1 MRSSAYSPKQFPATR
16 ESGSKMRMHFYLPGV
31 ALAAVL
37 ALAASSPLYGQTA
50 ATGALVGTVADTTGA
65 ILSGTKVTVT
75 NEATEIRR
83 AALTDS
89 RGVYR
94 FALLE
99 PGRYDVE
106 VQREDFAPEKKTGIE
121 VSVSGTLAVDFVLS
135 VGAHKEEVVVNGDAQ
150 LVQSETTTLGG
161 LVERQT
167 IEALPLSTRN
177 YTQILALSTGVQSDV
192 NNAGNLGRNTQDVF
206 VNGARSID
214 NNFQMDGVPVNNFGT
229 GRGGDWLGY
238 SGIPIPNPD
247 ALQEFNVQTSLY
259 DAGYG
264 RGAGANVNV
273 VTKSG
278 GNRFHGNVFEFFRN
292 DALNANDY
300 FLKETG
306 QPRPVLRQNQ
316 FGLTFG
322 GPIVREKLFFF
333 TSYQGTRQTNGVGSS
348 SSSSAIL
355 PAQLSSDRSAAALGA
370 AFCSQTGYEAIACD
384 GSNIDPVALKLLSY
398 KLKNGQ
404 NLIPVPQ
411 ILQADGNGGTEG
423 YSAFS
428 VPSTFSEDQYVGNL
442 DYILSAK
449 QTLSV
454 RAFLS
459 TDPQTASFTTNYLE
473 LPGSGADSNFRNRS
487 LILKHTGILTPR
499 TVNEA
504 HFSFNRNY
512 GRMSSQMPVKDSDVG
527 IEQPADVATLPII
540 GISGLFNLGG
550 TYNDDFTTAINSF
563 QVGDQISIS
572 LGRHSLRAGAELER
586 VQDNY
591 NLPGVKRGTI
601 DFLSFPDFLL
611 GENGTQNGTGTSN
624 LYSSSAQAGIT
635 DRHFRV
641 NNFSAFLQD
650 DIKLTPQLTVNAGL
664 RWEVFGGLREQDGRL
679 VNFWPGVANNDFI
692 SGSSYTGYVVA
703 DNYRGTLPTGV
714 ERAGNDSGTEHATS
728 LGNVGPRI
736 GIAWRPFANN
746 NRLVVR
752 SGYGLYYSRTSGN
765 NVLQLLLEPPY
776 VASLYNVGT
785 SNSGASFQNPWGTG
799 LPTASQF
806 PIWSPRTPDA
816 QGYIQN
822 IEQGWTSPV
831 TQQWNLDLQ
840 YAPLPN
846 LLWEAGYVGSRGE
859 HLATFR
865 LPNQAALASPS
876 HAINGETTNTV
887 ENAYLRVPVLGF
899 SPSGIWQVET
909 EGNSLYS
916 GLQTSLTKRFS
927 HGVQFKAAYTFSKT
941 LDDVPTSSPN
951 LFVNSTGYTA
961 VWGGLLI
968 ADQNRRRSSW
978 GLADFDRTHRFVFS
992 YLWQLP
998 QLHAG
1003 NALLKAAANGWQLT
1017 GVSTLQSGDALTAYD
1032 VNSGTIYGMY
1042 YGPAQLAA
1050 GSKGTVATHGS
1061 TESRLNNW
1069 INANAFS
1076 TPAAVGDGN
1085 DFGNSGRGIVRGP
1098 NQNNSDFSVIR
1109 DFPLHL
1115 HGEEQTFQFRVE
1127 TFNIFNHPQFR
1138 DPSTTLGSGF
1148 GQVTSSAVMPRLLQL
1163 AAKVNF

>member
-1 MRSSAYSPKQFPATR
+1 
-16 ESGSKMRMHFYLPGV
+16 MRMRLHPFWITV
-31 ALAAVL
+31 STVFVL
-37 ALAASSPLYGQTA
+37 AISVPLLGQTA
-50 ATGALVGTVADTTGA
+50 ATGALIGTVADTTGA
-65 ILSGTKVTVT
+65 ILSGGKVTAT
-75 NEATEIRR
+75 NEATETIRTT
-83 AALTDS
+83 ATDTH
-89 RGVYR
+89 GVFR

-99 PGRYDVE
+99 PGRY
-106 VQREDFAPEKKTGIE
+106 GIE
-121 VSVSGTLAVDFVLS
+121 VQKEGFAAQKRAGIQISVSGTLTVDFVLS
-135 VGAHKEEVVVNGDAQ
+135 VGTQKEEVVVTGDAQ
-150 LVQSETTTLGG
+150 LVQAETTTLGG

-278 GNRFHGNVFEFFRN
+278 GNHFHGNIFEFLRN
-292 DALNANDY
+292 DAFNANDY

-306 QPRPVLRQNQ
+306 QSRPVLRQNQ
-316 FGLTFG
+316 FGLTLG
-322 GPIVREKLFFF
+322 GPVVADRLFFF
-333 TSYQGTRQTNGVGSS
+333 VSYQGTRQTNGVGSS

-355 PAQLSSDRSAAALGA
+355 PAQLSSQRSAAALGA
-370 AFCSQTGYEAIACD
+370 AFCNQTGYEAISCD
-384 GSNIDPVALKLLSY
+384 GSNINPVALKLLGY
-398 KLKNGQ
+398 KLKSGQ
-404 NLIPVPQ
+404 YLIPAPQ
-411 ILQADGNGGTEG
+411 ILQSDGSGGTEG

-442 DYILSAK
+442 NYVISSK

-473 LPGSGADSNFRNRS
+473 LPGSGAESSFRNRS
-487 LILKHTGILTPR
+487 LILKHTGILTSR
-499 TVNEA
+499 AVNEA
-504 HFSFNRNY
+504 HLSFNRNY
-512 GRMSSQMPVKDSDVG
+512 GRMNTLLPVTDSDAG
-527 IEQPADVATLPII
+527 IAQPADIATLPII

-550 TYNDDFTTAINSF
+550 TSNDDFTTAINSY
-563 QVGDQISIS
+563 QAGDQVSVS
-572 LGRHSLRAGAELER
+572 LGRHSLRAGAEFER

-591 NLPGVKRGTI
+591 NLPGVKRGSI
-601 DFLSFPDFLL
+601 NFLSFPDFLL
-611 GENGTQNGTGTSN
+611 GQNGTQNGTGTSN

-641 NNFSAFLQD
+641 SNFSAFLQN

-664 RWEVFGGLREQDGRL
+664 RWEVFGGLQEQDGRL
-679 VNFWPGVANNDFI
+679 VNFWPGIANNDFT

-714 ERAGNDSGTEHATS
+714 RRAGNNSGTEHATFF
-728 LGNVGPRI
+728 GNVGPRI
-736 GIAWRPFANN
+736 GIAWRPFADN
-746 NRLVVR
+746 NRFVVR

-776 VASLYNVGT
+776 VASMYNVGA
-785 SNSGASFQNPWGTG
+785 SNSSATFQNPWGTG
-799 LPTASQF
+799 LPAASAF
-806 PIWSPRTPDA
+806 PVWAPRTPDA

-822 IEQGWTSPV
+822 IEQGWTSPI
-831 TQQWNLDLQ
+831 TQQWNLNLQ
-840 YAPLPN
+840 YALLPN

-899 SPSGIWQVET
+899 GPSGIWQVET
-909 EGNSLYS
+909 EGNSLYN
-916 GLQTSLTKRFS
+916 GLQTSLTKRIS
-927 HGVQFKAAYTFSKT
+927 HGVQFKAAYTYSKT
-941 LDDVPTSSPN
+941 LDDVATSSPN

-961 VWGGLLI
+961 VWGGLLV

-978 GLADFDRTHRFVFS
+978 GLADFDRAHRLVFS

-998 QLHAG
+998 QIHGG
-1003 NALLKAAANGWQLT
+1003 NALLKTAANGWQVS
-1017 GVSTLQSGDALTAYD
+1017 GVTTLQSGDALTAYD

-1042 YGPAQLAA
+1042 YGPAQLTA
-1050 GSKGTVATHGS
+1050 GYKGGVATHGS

-1069 INANAFS
+1069 INADAFS
-1076 TPAAVGDGN
+1076 TPAVVGDGN

-1098 NQNNSDFSVIR
+1098 NQNNTDFSVIR

-1115 HGEEQTFQFRVE
+1115 HGEGQSFQFRVE

-1138 DPSTTLGSGF
+1138 DPSTTLGSSF
-1148 GQVTSSAVMPRLLQL
+1148 GQITSSAVMPRLLQL

>member
-1 MRSSAYSPKQFPATR
+1 
-16 ESGSKMRMHFYLPGV
+16 MRMRFSPYSIVVFSGLV
-31 ALAAVL
+31 
-37 ALAASSPLYGQTA
+37 LAASSLLFGQTA
-50 ATGALVGTVADTTGA
+50 ATGALIGTVADTTGA
-65 ILSGTKVTVT
+65 ALSGSSVIAT
-75 NEATEIRR
+75 NDATEVRR
-83 AALTDS
+83 TVATDS
-89 RGVYR
+89 HGVYR

-99 PGRYDVE
+99 PGRYGIE
-106 VQREDFAPEKKTGIE
+106 VQREGFAAQKRTGVQ
-121 VSVSGTLAVDFVLS
+121 VSVSGSVTVDFVLS
-135 VGAHKEEVVVNGDAQ
+135 VGTQKEEVVVSGEAQ
-150 LVQSETTTLGG
+150 LVQAETTTLGG

-278 GNRFHGNVFEFFRN
+278 GNHFHGNVFEFFRN
-292 DALNANDY
+292 DAFNANDY

-306 QPRPVLRQNQ
+306 QNRPVLRQNQ

-322 GPIVREKLFFF
+322 GPVLADKVFFF
-333 TSYQGTRQTNGVGSS
+333 VSYQGTRQTNGVGSS

-355 PAQLSSDRSAAALGA
+355 PAQLSGQRTAAELGA
-370 AFCSQTGYEAIACD
+370 AFCHQTGYEAIACD
-384 GSNIDPVALKLLSY
+384 GSNINPVALKLLDY
-398 KLKNGQ
+398 KLKSGQ
-404 NLIPVPQ
+404 YLIPAPQ
-411 ILQADGNGGTEG
+411 ILQSDGSGGTEG

-442 DYILSAK
+442 NYVFSPK

-459 TDPQTASFTTNYLE
+459 SDPQTASFTTNYLE
-473 LPGSGADSNFRNRS
+473 LPGSGAESNFRNRS

-499 TVNEA
+499 IVNEA

-512 GRMSSQMPVKDSDVG
+512 GRMNSLLPVTDSEVG
-527 IEQPADVATLPII
+527 IAQPADVATLPII
-540 GISGLFNLGG
+540 GISGLFNIGG
-550 TYNDDFTTAINSF
+550 TSNDDFTTAINSY
-563 QVGDQISIS
+563 QAGDQISAS
-572 LGRHSLRAGAELER
+572 LGRHSLRAGAEFER

-591 NLPGVKRGTI
+591 NLPGVKRGSI
-601 DFLSFPDFLL
+601 NFLSFADFLL
-611 GENGTQNGTGTSN
+611 GQDGTQNGTGTSN

-679 VNFWPGVANNDFI
+679 VNFWPGIADNDFT

-714 ERAGNDSGTEHATS
+714 RRVGNDSGTEHATS

-736 GIAWRPFANN
+736 GIAWRPIPNN
-746 NRLVVR
+746 NRLVLR
-752 SGYGLYYSRTSGN
+752 SGYGIYYSRTSGN

-776 VASLYNVGT
+776 VASMYNVGA
-785 SNSGASFQNPWGTG
+785 SNSGATFQNPWGAG
-799 LPTASQF
+799 LPSASAF
-806 PIWSPRTPDA
+806 PVWAPRTHDA

-822 IEQGWTSPV
+822 IEQNWTSPI
-831 TQQWNLDLQ
+831 TQQWNLNLQ
-840 YAPLPN
+840 YGLLPN
-846 LLWEAGYVGSRGE
+846 LLLEIGYVGSRGE

-865 LPNQAALASPS
+865 LPNQAALASAS
-876 HAINGETTNTV
+876 NVINGETTNTV

-899 SPSGIWQVET
+899 GPSGIWQVET
-909 EGNSLYS
+909 EGNSLYN

-927 HGVQFKAAYTFSKT
+927 HGVQFKAAYTYSKT
-941 LDDVPTSSPN
+941 LDDVSTSSPN

-961 VWGGLLI
+961 VWGGLLV

-978 GLADFDRTHRFVFS
+978 GLADFDRANRFVFS

-998 QLHAG
+998 QLRAG
-1003 NALLKAAANGWQLT
+1003 NTLLKAAANGWQVT
-1017 GVSTLQSGDALTAYD
+1017 GVTTLQSGDALTAYD
-1032 VNSGTIYGMY
+1032 VNSGSIYGMS
-1042 YGPAQLAA
+1042 YGTAQLTA
-1050 GSKGTVATHGS
+1050 GYKGRVATHGS

-1069 INANAFS
+1069 INADAFS
-1076 TPAAVGDGN
+1076 TPDVVGDGN

-1115 HGEEQTFQFRVE
+1115 HGDGQTFQFRVE
-1127 TFNIFNHPQFR
+1127 AFNIFNHPQFR

-1148 GQVTSSAVMPRLLQL
+1148 GQITSSAVMPRLLQL

>member
-1 MRSSAYSPKQFPATR
+1 
-16 ESGSKMRMHFYLPGV
+16 MRMRFSPYSIVVFSGLV
-31 ALAAVL
+31 
-37 ALAASSPLYGQTA
+37 LAASSLLFGQTA
-50 ATGALVGTVADTTGA
+50 ATGALIGTVADTTGA
-65 ILSGTKVTVT
+65 ALSASSVIAT
-75 NEATEIRR
+75 NEATEVRR
-83 AALTDS
+83 TVATDS
-89 RGVYR
+89 HGVYR

-99 PGRYDVE
+99 PGRYGIE
-106 VQREDFAPEKKTGIE
+106 VQREGFAAQKRTGVQI
-121 VSVSGTLAVDFVLS
+121 SVSGSVTVDFVLS
-135 VGAHKEEVVVNGDAQ
+135 VGTQKEEVVVSGEAQ
-150 LVQSETTTLGG
+150 LVQAETTTLGG

-206 VNGARSID
+206 VNGARSVD

-278 GNRFHGNVFEFFRN
+278 GNHFHGNVFEFFRN
-292 DALNANDY
+292 DAFNANDY

-306 QPRPVLRQNQ
+306 QSRPVLRQNQ

-322 GPIVREKLFFF
+322 GPVLSDKVFFF
-333 TSYQGTRQTNGVGSS
+333 VSYQGTRQTNGVGSS

-355 PAQLSSDRSAAALGA
+355 PAQLSGQRTAAELGA
-370 AFCSQTGYEAIACD
+370 AFCHQTGYEAIACD
-384 GSNIDPVALKLLSY
+384 GSNINPVALKLLDY
-398 KLKNGQ
+398 KLKSGQ
-404 NLIPVPQ
+404 YLIPAPQ
-411 ILQADGNGGTEG
+411 ILQSDGSGGTEG

-442 DYILSAK
+442 NYVFSPK

-459 TDPQTASFTTNYLE
+459 SDPQAASFTTNYLE
-473 LPGSGADSNFRNRS
+473 LPGSGAESNFRNRS

-499 TVNEA
+499 IVNEA

-512 GRMSSQMPVKDSDVG
+512 GRMNSLLPVTDSEVG
-527 IEQPADVATLPII
+527 IAQPADVATLPII
-540 GISGLFNLGG
+540 GISGLFNIGG
-550 TYNDDFTTAINSF
+550 TSNDDFTTAINSY
-563 QVGDQISIS
+563 QAGDQISAS
-572 LGRHSLRAGAELER
+572 LGRHSLRAGTEFER

-591 NLPGVKRGTI
+591 NLPGVKRGSI
-601 DFLSFPDFLL
+601 NFLSFADFLL
-611 GENGTQNGTGTSN
+611 GQDGTQNGTGTSN

-679 VNFWPGVANNDFI
+679 VNFWPGIADNDFTT
-692 SGSSYTGYVVA
+692 GSTYTGYVVA

-714 ERAGNDSGTEHATS
+714 RRVGNDSGTEHATS

-736 GIAWRPFANN
+736 GIAWRPIPNN
-746 NRLVVR
+746 NRLVLR
-752 SGYGLYYSRTSGN
+752 SGYGIYYSRTSGN

-776 VASLYNVGT
+776 VASMYNVGA
-785 SNSGASFQNPWGTG
+785 SNSGATFQNPWGAG
-799 LPTASQF
+799 LPSASAF
-806 PIWSPRTPDA
+806 PVWAPRTHDA

-822 IEQGWTSPV
+822 IEQNWTSPI
-831 TQQWNLDLQ
+831 TQQWNLNLQ
-840 YAPLPN
+840 YGLLPN
-846 LLWEAGYVGSRGE
+846 LLLEVGYVGSRGE

-865 LPNQAALASPS
+865 LPNQAALASAS
-876 HAINGETTNTV
+876 NVINGETTNTV

-899 SPSGIWQVET
+899 GPSGIWQVET
-909 EGNSLYS
+909 EGNSLYN

-927 HGVQFKAAYTFSKT
+927 HGVQFKAAYTYSKT
-941 LDDVPTSSPN
+941 LDDVSTSSPN

-961 VWGGLLI
+961 VWGGLLV

-978 GLADFDRTHRFVFS
+978 GLADFDRANRFVFS

-998 QLHAG
+998 QLRAG
-1003 NALLKAAANGWQLT
+1003 NTLLKAAANGWQVT
-1017 GVSTLQSGDALTAYD
+1017 GVTTLQSGDALTAYD
-1032 VNSGTIYGMY
+1032 VNSGSIYGMS
-1042 YGPAQLAA
+1042 YGTAQLTA
-1050 GSKGTVATHGS
+1050 GYKGRVATHGS

-1069 INANAFS
+1069 INADAFS
-1076 TPAAVGDGN
+1076 TPDVVGDGN

-1115 HGEEQTFQFRVE
+1115 HGDGQTFQFRVE

-1148 GQVTSSAVMPRLLQL
+1148 GQITGSAVMPRLLQL

>member
-1 MRSSAYSPKQFPATR
+1 MRKR
-16 ESGSKMRMHFYLPGV
+16 FYRLWIAV
-31 ALAAVL
+31 TTVLFLAI
-37 ALAASSPLYGQTA
+37 SSPLFGQTA
-50 ATGALVGTVADTTGA
+50 ATGALIGTVSDPSGA
-65 ILSGTKVTVT
+65 VLSDSQVTAI
-75 NEATEIRR
+75 NEATEVHRTTS
-83 AALTDS
+83 TDS
-89 RGVYR
+89 HGVYH

-99 PGRYDVE
+99 PGIYDILVYK
-106 VQREDFAPEKKTGIE
+106 QDFAAEKKTGIA
-121 VSVSGTLAVDFVLS
+121 VNVSGTLTVDFVLN
-135 VGAHKEEVVVNGDAQ
+135 VGTRNEEVVVSGNALQ
-150 LVQSETTTLGG
+150 VQAETTTLGG

-177 YTQILALSTGVQSDV
+177 YTQVLALSTGVQSDV

-229 GRGGDWLGY
+229 GRGGDWIGY

-278 GNRFHGNVFEFFRN
+278 GNHFHGNVFEFFRN
-292 DALNANDY
+292 DILNANDY

-306 QPRPVLRQNQ
+306 QDRPVFRQNQ

-322 GPIVREKLFFF
+322 GPIIKDKLFFF

-348 SSSSAIL
+348 SSSSAII
-355 PAQLSSDRSAAALGA
+355 PAQLSSQRTAAELGA
-370 AFCSQTGYEAIACD
+370 AFCNQPGYEAITCD
-384 GSNIDPVALKLLSY
+384 GSTINPVALKLLNY
-398 KLKNGQ
+398 KLSNGQ
-404 NLIPVPQ
+404 YLIPTPQ
-411 ILQADGNGGTEG
+411 ITQSDGNGGTEG

-428 VPSTFSEDQYVGNL
+428 IPSTFSEDQYVANL
-442 DYILSAK
+442 DYVISPK
-449 QTLSV
+449 QTLSL
-454 RAFLS
+454 RAFVS

-473 LPGSGADSNFRNRS
+473 LPGSGAKSNFRNRS
-487 LILKHTGILTPR
+487 FILKHTSTLTQR
-499 TVNEA
+499 AVNEA
-504 HFSFNRNY
+504 HVSFNRNY
-512 GRMSSQMPVKDSDVG
+512 GRMSSLVPVTDSDVG
-527 IEQPADVATLPII
+527 INQPADIATLPII
-540 GISGLFNLGG
+540 GISGLFSVGG
-550 TYNDDFTTAINSF
+550 TYNDDFTTGINSV
-563 QVGDQISIS
+563 QAGDQFTVA
-572 LGRHSLRAGAELER
+572 LGRHNLRTGAEFEH

-601 DFLSFPDFLL
+601 NFLSFPDFLL
-611 GENGTQNGTGTSN
+611 GESGTQNGTGASN
-624 LYSSSAQAGIT
+624 LYSITAQAGIT

-650 DIKLTPQLTVNAGL
+650 DLKLTPQLTVNAGV

-679 VNFWPGVANNDFI
+679 VNFWPEIANNDF
-692 SGSSYTGYVVA
+692 SNGSNYTGYVVA

-714 ERAGNDSGTEHATS
+714 QRVGNSSGIEHATFWS
-728 LGNVGPRI
+728 NVGPRV
-736 GIAWRPFANN
+736 GIAWRPFVNN

-776 VASLYNVGT
+776 VDSLSLVGT
-785 SNSGASFQNPWGTG
+785 SIANSTFQNPWGTG
-799 LPTASQF
+799 LPTASSF
-806 PIWSPRTPDA
+806 PIWIPRTPDA
-816 QGYIQN
+816 GSSIQN
-822 IEQGWTSPV
+822 IAQNWTSPI

-840 YAPLPN
+840 YGLSPN
-846 LLWEAGYVGSRGE
+846 LLWEVGYVGSRGQ

-876 HAINGETTNTV
+876 NVINGETTNTV
-887 ENAYLRVPVLGF
+887 ENAYLRAPVLGF
-899 SPSGIWQVET
+899 SPSGIWQVEA
-909 EGNSLYS
+909 EGNSFYN
-916 GLQTSLTKRFS
+916 GLQTSITKRFS
-927 HGVQFKAAYTFSKT
+927 HGVQFKTAYTFSKT

-951 LFVNSTGYTA
+951 LFANSTGYTA
-961 VWGGLLI
+961 VWGGVLI

-998 QLHAG
+998 QLHDG
-1003 NALLKAAANGWQLT
+1003 NTLLKAAANGWQVT
-1017 GVSTLQSGDALTAYD
+1017 GVTTIQSGNALSVYD
-1032 VNSGTIYGMY
+1032 ESSGTIYGMY
-1042 YGPAQLAA
+1042 YGPAQLTA
-1050 GSKGTVATHGS
+1050 GYKGGVATHGS
-1061 TESRLNNW
+1061 TRSRLNNW
-1069 INANAFS
+1069 INTDAFS
-1076 TPAAVGDGN
+1076 TPAAIGDGN

-1098 NQNNSDFSVIR
+1098 NQNNTDFSVLR

-1115 HGEEQTFQFRVE
+1115 HGEGQTFQFRVE

-1138 DPSTTLGSGF
+1138 DPSTTLGSSF

-1163 AAKVNF
+1163 AAKINF

>member
-1 MRSSAYSPKQFPATR
+1 
-16 ESGSKMRMHFYLPGV
+16 MRMRFSPYSIVVFSGLV
-31 ALAAVL
+31 
-37 ALAASSPLYGQTA
+37 LAASSLLFGQTA
-50 ATGALVGTVADTTGA
+50 ATGALIGTVADTTGA
-65 ILSGTKVTVT
+65 ALSGSSVIAT
-75 NEATEIRR
+75 NEATEVRR
-83 AALTDS
+83 TVATDS
-89 RGVYR
+89 HGVYR

-99 PGRYDVE
+99 PGRYGIE
-106 VQREDFAPEKKTGIE
+106 VQREGFAAQKRTGVQI
-121 VSVSGTLAVDFVLS
+121 SVSGSVTVDFVLS
-135 VGAHKEEVVVNGDAQ
+135 VGTQKEEVVVSGEAQ
-150 LVQSETTTLGG
+150 LVQAETTTLGG

-278 GNRFHGNVFEFFRN
+278 GNHFHGNVFEFFRN
-292 DALNANDY
+292 DAFNANDY

-306 QPRPVLRQNQ
+306 QSRPVLRQNQ

-322 GPIVREKLFFF
+322 GPVLSDKVFFF
-333 TSYQGTRQTNGVGSS
+333 VSYQGTRQTNGVGSS

-355 PAQLSSDRSAAALGA
+355 PAQLSGQRTAAELGA
-370 AFCSQTGYEAIACD
+370 AFCHQTGYEAIACD
-384 GSNIDPVALKLLSY
+384 GSNINPVALKLLGY
-398 KLKNGQ
+398 KLKSGQ
-404 NLIPVPQ
+404 YLIPAPQ
-411 ILQADGNGGTEG
+411 ILQSDGSGGTEG

-442 DYILSAK
+442 NYVFSQK

-459 TDPQTASFTTNYLE
+459 SDPQTASFTTNYLE
-473 LPGSGADSNFRNRS
+473 LPGSGAESNFRNRS

-499 TVNEA
+499 IVNEA

-512 GRMSSQMPVKDSDVG
+512 GRMNSLLPVTDSEVG
-527 IEQPADVATLPII
+527 IAQPADVATLPII
-540 GISGLFNLGG
+540 GISGLFNIGG
-550 TYNDDFTTAINSF
+550 TSNDDFTTAINSY
-563 QVGDQISIS
+563 QAGDQISAS
-572 LGRHSLRAGAELER
+572 LGRHSLRAGAEFER

-591 NLPGVKRGTI
+591 NLPGVKRGSI
-601 DFLSFPDFLL
+601 NFLSFADFLL
-611 GENGTQNGTGTSN
+611 GQDGTQNGTGTSN

-679 VNFWPGVANNDFI
+679 VNFWPGIADNDFT

-714 ERAGNDSGTEHATS
+714 RRVGNDSGTEHATS

-736 GIAWRPFANN
+736 GIAWRPIPNN
-746 NRLVVR
+746 NRLVLR
-752 SGYGLYYSRTSGN
+752 SGYGIYYSRTSGN

-776 VASLYNVGT
+776 VASMYNVGA
-785 SNSGASFQNPWGTG
+785 SNSGATFQNPWGAG
-799 LPTASQF
+799 LPSASAF
-806 PIWSPRTPDA
+806 PVWAPRTHDA

-822 IEQGWTSPV
+822 IEQNWTSPI
-831 TQQWNLDLQ
+831 TQQWNLNLQ
-840 YAPLPN
+840 YGLLPN
-846 LLWEAGYVGSRGE
+846 LLLEIGYVGSRGE

-865 LPNQAALASPS
+865 LPNQAALASAS
-876 HAINGETTNTV
+876 NVINGETTNTV

-899 SPSGIWQVET
+899 GPSGIWQVET
-909 EGNSLYS
+909 EGNSLYN

-927 HGVQFKAAYTFSKT
+927 HGVQFKAAYTYSKT
-941 LDDVPTSSPN
+941 LDDVSTSSPN

-961 VWGGLLI
+961 VWGGLLV

-978 GLADFDRTHRFVFS
+978 GLADFDRANRFVFS

-998 QLHAG
+998 QLRAG
-1003 NALLKAAANGWQLT
+1003 NTLLKAAANGWQVT
-1017 GVSTLQSGDALTAYD
+1017 GVTTLQSGDALTAYD
-1032 VNSGTIYGMY
+1032 VNSGSIYGMS
-1042 YGPAQLAA
+1042 YGTAQLTA
-1050 GSKGTVATHGS
+1050 GYKGRVATHGS

-1069 INANAFS
+1069 INADAFS
-1076 TPAAVGDGN
+1076 TPDVVGDGN

-1115 HGEEQTFQFRVE
+1115 HGDGQTFQFRVE

-1148 GQVTSSAVMPRLLQL
+1148 GQITGSAVMPRLLQL

>member
-1 MRSSAYSPKQFPATR
+1 MR
-16 ESGSKMRMHFYLPGV
+16 ESEPMMPKRFSFLLIATWTV
-31 ALAAVL
+31 LLIAVT
-37 ALAASSPLYGQTA
+37 SPLDGQTA
-50 ATGALVGTVADTTGA
+50 ATGALTGVISDITGA
-65 ILSGTKVTVT
+65 VLSGSTVTAT
-75 NEATEIRR
+75 NEATETRR
-83 AALTDS
+83 TTTTDKQ
-89 RGVYR
+89 GVFR
-94 FALLE
+94 LALLE
-99 PGRYDVE
+99 PGRYDVD
-106 VQREDFAPEKKTGIE
+106 VQRENFAAQKKTGIE
-121 VSVSGTLAVDFVLS
+121 ISVSAVARVDFVLS
-135 VGAHKEEVVVNGDAQ
+135 VGQHQEEVVVSGSSQ
-150 LVQSETTTLGG
+150 LIQAETTTLGG

-167 IEALPLSTRN
+167 IEELPLSTRN

-278 GNRFHGNVFEFFRN
+278 GNHFHGNVFEFLRN
-292 DALNANDY
+292 DAFNANDY

-306 QPRPVLRQNQ
+306 QDRPVLRQNQ
-316 FGLTFG
+316 FGLTLG
-322 GPIVREKLFFF
+322 GPVLRGKVFFF
-333 TSYQGTRQTNGVGSS
+333 ASYQGTRQTNGVGSS

-355 PAQLSSDRSAAALGA
+355 PAQLSNLRTAAELGT
-370 AFCSQTGYEAIACD
+370 AFCNQAEYGAIACD
-384 GSNIDPVALKLLSY
+384 GSNINPVALKLLNY
-398 KLKNGQ
+398 KLSNG
-404 NLIPVPQ
+404 NYLIPTPQ
-411 ILQADGNGGTEG
+411 ILQSDGNGGTEG

-428 VPSTFSEDQYVGNL
+428 IPSTFSEDQYVANL
-442 DYILSAK
+442 DYLLSPK
-449 QTLSV
+449 QTLSL
-454 RAFLS
+454 RAFVS

-473 LPGSGADSNFRNRS
+473 LPGSGAKSNFRNRS
-487 LILKHTGILTPR
+487 LILKHTDILTSR
-499 TVNEA
+499 AVNEA

-512 GRMSSQMPVKDSDVG
+512 GRMNSLVSMKDSDAG
-527 IEQPADVATLPII
+527 IQQPADIATLPII
-540 GISGLFNLGG
+540 GITGLFSLGG
-550 TYNDDFTTAINSF
+550 TYNDDFTTGINSF
-563 QVGDQISIS
+563 QVGDQYSVAI
-572 LGRHSLRAGAELER
+572 GRHSLRIGAELEY

-611 GENGTQNGTGTSN
+611 GESGTQNGTGTSN

-641 NNFSAFLQD
+641 NNYSAFLQD
-650 DIKLTPQLTVNAGL
+650 DIKVTPQLTVNAGL
-664 RWEVFGGLREQDGRL
+664 RWEIFGGLREVNGRL
-679 VNFWPGVANNDFI
+679 ANFWPAIANNDFTN
-692 SGSSYTGYVVA
+692 GSSYTGYVVA

-714 ERAGNDSGTEHATS
+714 QRAGNDSGTEHATFW
-728 LGNVGPRI
+728 GNVGPRI
-736 GIAWRPFANN
+736 GIAWRPFASN
-746 NRLVVR
+746 NRFVVR

-776 VASLYNVGT
+776 VDSESLIGSSIADST
-785 SNSGASFQNPWGTG
+785 FQNPWGAG
-799 LPTASQF
+799 LPDASKF
-806 PIWSPRTPDA
+806 PVWIPRTVAA
-816 QGYIQN
+816 QSSIQN
-822 IEQGWTSPV
+822 IEQKWTSPI
-831 TQQWNLDLQ
+831 TQQWNLNLQ
-840 YAPLPN
+840 YGLQPN
-846 LLWEAGYVGSRGE
+846 LLLEVGYVGSRGQ

-865 LPNQAALASPS
+865 LPNQASLASPGN
-876 HAINGETTNTV
+876 AINGETTNTL

-899 SPSGIWQVET
+899 GPSGIWQVET
-909 EGNSLYS
+909 EGNSLYN

-961 VWGGLLI
+961 VWGGVLI
-968 ADQNRRRSSW
+968 ANQNRRHTSW
-978 GLADFDRTHRFVFS
+978 GLADFDRAHRLVFS

-998 QLHAG
+998 QLHEASSWLR
-1003 NALLKAAANGWQLT
+1003 ASANGWQLT
-1017 GVSTLQSGDALTAYD
+1017 GVTTIQSGDALTVYD

-1050 GSKGTVATHGS
+1050 GYKSGVATHGS
-1061 TESRLNNW
+1061 NQSRLNNW
-1069 INANAFS
+1069 INSSAFS
-1076 TPAAVGDGN
+1076 TPTSIGDGN

-1098 NQNNSDFSVIR
+1098 GQDNTDFSLIR
-1109 DFPLHL
+1109 DFPLHFL
-1115 HGEEQTFQFRVE
+1115 GEGTTFQFRVE
-1127 TFNIFNHPQFR
+1127 TFNIFNHAQFR

-1148 GQVTSSAVMPRLLQL
+1148 GQVSSSAVMPRLLQL